1 MILALVGESA
11 SGKTTTANMFA
22 ESDMGFKKVI
32 TYTTRPPREG
42 EKDGIDYYFISDQK
56 FEYLANKNLFL
67 EKAKYRGWNYGSAI
81 DLNTKDNLVV
91 VLTPAG
97 ARALKKA
104 SEKVEREDV
113 FIVYIKVDR
122 RIRLIKLL
130 GRGDDIDESYR
141 RNLSDVGMFDGF
153 ENEAD
158 YTVYN
163 DYFIK
168 NPKKVFEE
176 IKNVIGVNMNG

>member
-1 MILALVGESA
+1 M
-11 SGKTTTANMFA
+11 
-22 ESDMGFKKVI
+22 
-32 TYTTRPPREG
+32 
-42 EKDGIDYYFISDQK
+42 
-56 FEYLANKNLFL
+56 
-67 EKAKYRGWNYGSAI
+67 
-81 DLNTKDNLVV
+81 NTKDTLVV

-104 SEKVEREDV
+104 AEKVEREDV

-122 RIRLIKLL
+122 RIRLMKLL

>member
-22 ESDMGFKKVI
+22 NSDMNFKRVI

-42 EKDGIDYYFISDQK
+42 EEDGVDYHFVSEK
-56 FEYLANKNLFL
+56 VFNKLVAKGFFFENAT
-67 EKAKYRGWNYGSAI
+67 YRGWQYGAAI
-81 DLNTKDNLVV
+81 DIKSKDNLVV

-97 ARALKKA
+97 ARALRQA
-104 SEKVEREDV
+104 ADEVSRGDV
-113 FIVYIKVDR
+113 FTIYIKVDR
-122 RIRLIKLL
+122 RLRLMKLL
-130 GRGDDIDESYR
+130 GRGDDIDEAYR

-168 NPKKVFEE
+168 KPEQVFNE
-176 IKNVIGVNMNG
+176 IKSVIVER